1 MLQVLTLIT
10 NYDSIT
16 YMKTIKQKVSD
27 FIGNITAW
35 FYHIA
40 NIRYTNHAVVD
51 IIIDSLEKD
60 EEIENIILRVER
72 LEEWRQEYMLEKMRE
87 ELKASIDEF
96 LQMQNSK
103 ATKKSVKKTTKK
115 LIKKTSKK
123 SKK

>member
-1 MLQVLTLIT
+1 MHQVLTMII
-10 NYDSIT
+10 NYDNIK

-27 FIGNITAW
+27 FIKNIQSW
-35 FYHIA
+35 FFHII

-72 LEEWRQEYMLEKMRE
+72 LEEWRQEYILEKMRE

-103 ATKKSVKKTTKK
+103 TTKKSVKKTTKK

>member
-51 IIIDSLEKD
+51 IIIDSLDKD
-60 EEIENIILRVER
+60 EEIENLSIRVEK
-72 LEEWRQEYMLEKMRE
+72 LENWRHEYILDKMRE
-87 ELKASIDEF
+87 ELKVSIDEF
-96 LQMQNSK
+96 IKNQNSVS
-103 ATKKSVKKTTKK
+103 KKSSKKTTKK
-115 LIKKTSKK
+115 IIKKQSKK
-123 SKK
+123 